1 MLCEC
6 ESPPHGISPGGGLF
20 CVLSTWLS
28 ALRTPLWLSHSLYI
42 RFLIARYM
50 YGRGIPQ
57 NTKSY
62 ESIAEKSG
70 KWINM
75 KKIFFSICLLAIA
88 SFLSGNFYYKEYYLK
103 IDSISSKYKK
113 LYTNIITEKNTDITN
128 KSNKN
133 PFLNLKIEDEYEHD
147 ENYKKEI
154 RDISYLHT
162 LSDTLKYIFLTSL
175 ASILLLCLMPI
186 KNYVHIFILNKKTSE
201 YQRIGFVFL
210 CFFAIFEIASI
221 IFYFTLD
228 NYIYVILLW
237 IGIFFLLIGIPL
249 LTQIVEKVI
258 AWIHTGK

>member
-1 MLCEC
+1 
-6 ESPPHGISPGGGLF
+6 
-20 CVLSTWLS
+20 
-28 ALRTPLWLSHSLYI
+28 
-42 RFLIARYM
+42 
-50 YGRGIPQ
+50 
-57 NTKSY
+57 
-62 ESIAEKSG
+62 
-70 KWINM
+70 M